1 MSNLRDLLSGGGAG
15 VVAVDAL
22 FNSADLLFMLAE
34 VAYIPLSVTFG
45 TLAPNVDWLSQ
56 DALQPVMV
64 FVAVLYVANIVIQRV
79 QRFRNGDSDE

>member
-1 MSNLRDLLSGGGAG
+1 MSIRDAVLGGGAG
-15 VVAVDAL
+15 VVALDAL
-22 FNSADLLFMLAE
+22 FNSAELLFTLAE

-64 FVAVLYVANIVIQRV
+64 FVAVLYVSNLVITRV
-79 QRFRNGDSDE
+79 QRFRSGDSDE